1 MLSRIADSLFW
12 LNRYMERAD
21 GMMRMASTYYILS
34 LDKGVNVNL
43 TWRPLMETFM
53 QAEEEEIV
61 LIENDTAAVL
71 KKLLLDTE
79 NHNSLKVIVTRARE
93 NARGIQDLITKEVWE
108 QVNQMYHMVNQPAL
122 QTKLAG
128 YEALE
133 VINTFS
139 RQSVLY
145 TGITDITM
153 PRGVGW
159 NFMNLGKYVE
169 RCLQTIEMVD
179 REYEG
184 IGYHLK
190 DTKDILYWRNLL
202 LSLSGY
208 ELHLKTYHT
217 TNFNRNVLH
226 QVLVNEDFTR
236 SLLYSLSRID
246 KYLAEVIAENNS
258 EENRLLARSF
268 GRLYS
273 RVRYIEFDSL
283 NNEVLKDFLNTVQ
296 DELQDFN
303 TRLGQNFFSYS

>member
-1 MLSRIADSLFW
+1 
-12 LNRYMERAD
+12 MERAD

-34 LDKGVNVNL
+34 LDKGVNNNL
-43 TWRPLMETFM
+43 TWRPLLETFM

-169 RCLQTIEMVD
+169 RCLQTIELVD

-184 IGYHLK
+184 IDYQIK
-190 DTKDILYWRNLL
+190 DTKDILHWRNLL
-202 LSLSGY
+202 LSISGY

-246 KYLAEVIAENNS
+246 KYLTDVIAENNS

-283 NNEVLKDFLNTVQ
+283 NNEVLKEFLNTVQ
-296 DELQDFN
+296 DELLDFN
-303 TRLGQNFFSYS
+303 IRLGQNFFSYS

>member
-71 KKLLLDTE
+71 KKLFLDTD

-122 QTKLAG
+122 ASKLNS

-133 VINTFS
+133 VISTFS

-159 NFMNLGKYVE
+159 NFMNLGKYIE
-169 RCLQTIEMVD
+169 RSLQTIEMVD

-184 IGYHLK
+184 INYHLK

-226 QVLVNEDFTR
+226 QVLVNENFTR

-246 KYLAEVIAENNS
+246 KYLTEVIAENNS

-283 NNEVLKDFLNTVQ
+283 NDEVLRDFLNTVQ
-296 DELQDFN
+296 EELLEFN

>member
-71 KKLLLDTE
+71 KKLFLDTE
-79 NHNSLKVIVTRARE
+79 NHNSLKAIVTRARE
-93 NARGIQDLITKEVWE
+93 NARGVQDLITKEVWE

-122 QTKLAG
+122 ASKLAG

-133 VINTFS
+133 VISTFS

-169 RCLQTIEMVD
+169 RSLQTIEIVD

-184 IGYHLK
+184 INYHLK

-202 LSLSGY
+202 LSISGY

-226 QVLVNEDFTR
+226 QVLVNENFTR

-246 KYLAEVIAENNS
+246 KYLTEVIAENNS

-283 NNEVLKDFLNTVQ
+283 NDEVLRDFLNTVQ
-296 DELQDFN
+296 DELLEFN

>member
-34 LDKGVNVNL
+34 LDKGVNTNL
-43 TWRPLMETFM
+43 TWRPLLETFM

-169 RCLQTIEMVD
+169 RCLQTIELVD

-184 IGYHLK
+184 IDYQIK
-190 DTKDILYWRNLL
+190 DTKDILHWRNLL
-202 LSLSGY
+202 LSISGY

-217 TNFNRNVLH
+217 TNFNHNVLH

-246 KYLAEVIAENNS
+246 KYLTDVIAENNS